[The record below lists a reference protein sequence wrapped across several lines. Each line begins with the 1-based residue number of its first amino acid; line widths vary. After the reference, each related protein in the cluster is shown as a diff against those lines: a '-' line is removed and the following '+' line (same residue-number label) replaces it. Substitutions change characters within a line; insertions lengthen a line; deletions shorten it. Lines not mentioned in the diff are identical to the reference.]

1 MALVVMALSF
11 GGPRAGADGVK
22 FGVNDDEGMFQQ
34 GAGPFFSTLVGLGMH
49 DNTVTVRWDDTTPDG
64 FEVLDPATNATLM
77 DFLPAT
83 VAAAGLAGVTVTF
96 DVYPRHSQ
104 AAGDPATNAPRFAAW
119 LAQLATNFPSVTH
132 YVVMNECNQP
142 LFVNPQYDASGYLVS
157 AADCGAFLAAGYQ
170 ALKTVDPA
178 IFVWGLGLSPH
189 GAKVDGRSHRD
200 SSPFDFLSALG
211 AWYRSSEYNGQ
222 RIMDGLDVHP
232 YPIPQSTP
240 FAQGNSIAG
249 GPAYGVATLPL
260 LYQAFYDAFKGTGQP
275 TVGPGRL
282 PVSLNEV
289 GIQTRPSVEGYW
301 GIETAG
307 WGIDGAT
314 GTEDYQAQWYRQL
327 IDAAQCD
334 ASIAN
339 VNIFKLLDQA
349 DLGAWQS
356 GLYQLG
362 WVAKQSAQV
371 VTSELATITSCPT
384 GTARF
389 WAPPRALG
397 SSKAVAKPVKQPVKK
412 SVKAPVRKPAKQ
424 PLGKQ
429 GARATKTPVKTAG
442 ARPKARTPV
451 KKQTAAAA
459 KRKHLRPRP

>member
-11 GGPRAGADGVK
+11 GAPRAGADGVK

-240 FAQGNSIAG
+240 FA
-249 GPAYGVATLPL
+249 
-260 LYQAFYDAFKGTGQP
+260 
-275 TVGPGRL
+275 
-282 PVSLNEV
+282 
-289 GIQTRPSVEGYW
+289 
-301 GIETAG
+301 
-307 WGIDGAT
+307 
-314 GTEDYQAQWYRQL
+314 
-327 IDAAQCD
+327 
-334 ASIAN
+334 
-339 VNIFKLLDQA
+339 
-349 DLGAWQS
+349 
-356 GLYQLG
+356 
-362 WVAKQSAQV
+362 
-371 VTSELATITSCPT
+371 
-384 GTARF
+384 
-389 WAPPRALG
+389 
-397 SSKAVAKPVKQPVKK
+397 
-412 SVKAPVRKPAKQ
+412 
-424 PLGKQ
+424 
-429 GARATKTPVKTAG
+429 
-442 ARPKARTPV
+442 
-451 KKQTAAAA
+451 
-459 KRKHLRPRP
+459 